1 MRSLSR
7 HYWDNKLLPTQVMPE
22 EARAEKKW
30 FVFSLF
36 DAHLHTD
43 FVDGSLDTGGM
54 TPSISSTT

>member
-36 DAHLHTD
+36 DANLHTD
-43 FVDGSLDTGGM
+43 FADGSLDTGGM